1 MNDALQTITV
11 LLVDDHAVVREG
23 YRRLLSQDPALRVVG
38 EAAGSAEALDR
49 ERALQPDVTVLD
61 IALPGISGIETLRR
75 ILARRP
81 GARVLMFSMYQDAI
95 YASRALEAGAL
106 GYLSKASA
114 PELLVEA
121 VRTVATGARYV
132 GPDVQEALTLRP
144 ARSAELIASLTSREH
159 EILRLLCRGHTLGEI
174 GEQLGVSAKTVANQQ
189 WSIKQKLGAGS
200 ALQLVLIAR
209 ELGLD

>member
-159 EILRLLCRGHTLGEI
+159 EILRLLFRGHTLGEI